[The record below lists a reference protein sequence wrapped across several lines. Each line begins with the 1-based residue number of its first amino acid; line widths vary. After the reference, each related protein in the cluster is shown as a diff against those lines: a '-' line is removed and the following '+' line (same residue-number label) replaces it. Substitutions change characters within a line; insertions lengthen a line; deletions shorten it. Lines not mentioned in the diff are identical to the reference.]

1 MTTYD
6 SPGALVRTFI
16 DLLVANQPDAACAM
30 VSDDCEYDNV
40 PMGKVFGPSEISGS
54 LAPFL
59 GGCTAI
65 EWIIHR
71 QVESGTVAN
80 GTVFNERTDRFQLG
94 GRWVEVPVCG
104 IFEVRDGKITLWR
117 DYFDQSTFRDQ
128 LTPSA

>member
-16 DLLVANQPDAACAM
+16 DLLVANQPDAACSM
-30 VSDDCEYDNV
+30 VSVDCEYDNV
-40 PMGKVFGPSEISGS
+40 PMGKVFGPSGISGS

-65 EWIIHR
+65 EWNIHR

-128 LTPSA
+128 LTPGA

>member
-30 VSDDCEYDNV
+30 VSDGCEYDNV
-40 PMGKVFGPSEISGS
+40 PMGKVFGPSGISGS

-71 QVESGTVAN
+71 QVENGTVAN

-128 LTPSA
+128 LTPGA

>member
-1 MTTYD
+1 MTTHD

-16 DLLVANQPDAACAM
+16 DLLVANQPGAACAM

-40 PMGKVFGPSEISGS
+40 PMGKVFGPSGISGS

-65 EWIIHR
+65 EWNIHR

-128 LTPSA
+128 LTPGA

>member
-16 DLLVANQPDAACAM
+16 DLLVAKQPDAACSM
-30 VSDDCEYDNV
+30 VSVECEYDNV
-40 PMGKVFGPSEISGS
+40 PMGKVFGPSGISGS

-65 EWIIHR
+65 EWNIHR
-71 QVESGTVAN
+71 QIESGTVAN

-128 LTPSA
+128 LTPGA

>member
-40 PMGKVFGPSEISGS
+40 PMGKVFGPSGISGS

-71 QVESGTVAN
+71 QVENGTVAN
-80 GTVFNERTDRFQLG
+80 GTVFNERTESLKCAMAKLRCGATILTNPHLETNSPLVPRFYLG
-94 GRWVEVPVCG
+94 NTHDL
-104 IFEVRDGKITLWR
+104 I
-117 DYFDQSTFRDQ
+117 
-128 LTPSA
+128 